1 MSKYTIDIT
10 FLELDGIAK
19 KSELVGLSYEKVLE
33 VYAFSKIMNMT
44 VQKISV
50 HTNDVDNRMICIEEF
65 LVQKITEKSC
75 YSSSSMS

>member
-1 MSKYTIDIT
+1 MSKYIIDIT
-10 FLELDGIAK
+10 FLELNGIETTN
-19 KSELVGLSYEKVLE
+19 ELVGLSYEKVLE

-65 LVQKITEKSC
+65 LVQKIAEKSSN
-75 YSSSSMS
+75 SSSSMC

>member
-10 FLELDGIAK
+10 FLELNGIETTNK
-19 KSELVGLSYEKVLE
+19 LVGLSYEKVLE

-50 HTNDVDNRMICIEEF
+50 HTNDIDNPTICIEEY

-75 YSSSSMS
+75 YSSSSMN